1 MNEGRTKL
9 TRLEILIMSSMNN
22 SRAMNSSEGS
32 GQTEKL
38 CEMHCRWMTKADV
51 EIKPKD
57 QTRRPRERMESKKA
71 RESNQR
77 QREKAQERKQRSLMD
92 WC

>member
-51 EIKPKD
+51 EINQK
-57 QTRRPRERMESKKA
+57 TRPEDRENEWKAKKQERAINAKEKKHKKA
-71 RESNQR
+71 SRE
-77 QREKAQERKQRSLMD
+77 A
-92 WC
+92 